1 MGLMCN
7 KIVSHCPIDESH
19 LNFSGRIYCIQ
30 FFLSARNRSLLWVR
44 FFSLSTK
51 VRLHQSW
58 HWFLE
63 PPRQLRVQP
72 LQKALLYLVMSD
84 LRDMFLVELFPIF
97 LEIFYGA
104 QYYHL
109 VVSSIKKN

>member
-1 MGLMCN
+1 M
-7 KIVSHCPIDESH
+7 
-19 LNFSGRIYCIQ
+19 Q
-30 FFLSARNRSLLWVR
+30 FFIMGEEQKITLVR

-84 LRDMFLVELFPIF
+84 LRDMFLVEPFPIF
-97 LEIFYGA
+97 LEVFYGA
-104 QYYHL
+104 QYY
-109 VVSSIKKN
+109 